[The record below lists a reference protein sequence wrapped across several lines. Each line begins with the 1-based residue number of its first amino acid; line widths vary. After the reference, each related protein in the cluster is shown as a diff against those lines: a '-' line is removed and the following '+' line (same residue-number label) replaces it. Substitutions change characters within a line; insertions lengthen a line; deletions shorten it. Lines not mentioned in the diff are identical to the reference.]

1 MKGRKEKMSKTYK
14 GYELIKA
21 IADGEIKD
29 TKIKWTDTSTGI
41 SDLIKIS
48 NKSIVW
54 KPETFSTKCLTSK
67 NIIFE
72 PIEDNNID
80 IDKLTTFIIPSTIK
94 EKEAD
99 MWDNR
104 IEINKL
110 IQAVKQLNREIKE
123 LKEKTND

>member
-1 MKGRKEKMSKTYK
+1 MSKTYK

-123 LKEKTND
+123 LKEK

>member
-1 MKGRKEKMSKTYK
+1 MSKTYK

-41 SDLIKIS
+41 SDLIEIS
-48 NKSIVW
+48 NKRIVW

-72 PIEDNNID
+72 LIEDNNID
-80 IDKLTTFIIPSTIK
+80 IDSIEEIDNITPFYDYHKTI
-94 EKEAD
+94 
-99 MWDNR
+99 NL
-104 IEINKL
+104 L
-110 IQAVKQLNREIKE
+110 IRALKQHDREIKE